1 MAVRNLG
8 LSNNLMDTLQY
19 FQTSKSQTDTSDYAE
34 AKAEKVLSGFEKNK
48 SVGETGRQGKKQ
60 TMLR

>member
-1 MAVRNLG
+1 
-8 LSNNLMDTLQY
+8 MDTLQY